1 VKPVLVIALTAILS
15 AGVSSTVVLLAQPEN
30 SDAAARAAAAQAV
43 RDSGVISTLKK
54 TNDILGNDSY
64 KKADI
69 RKALDAIN
77 KNVNGICIA
86 NVGQPDAGQ
95 YCSD

>member
-1 VKPVLVIALTAILS
+1 MKPVLAIALTAILS
-15 AGVSSTVVLLAQPEN
+15 AGVSSTVVMLAQPES

-43 RDSGVISTLKK
+43 RDSGVIKALKQ

-64 KKADI
+64 KKADV

-86 NVGQPDAGQ
+86 NVGQADAGQ
-95 YCSD
+95 YCSN